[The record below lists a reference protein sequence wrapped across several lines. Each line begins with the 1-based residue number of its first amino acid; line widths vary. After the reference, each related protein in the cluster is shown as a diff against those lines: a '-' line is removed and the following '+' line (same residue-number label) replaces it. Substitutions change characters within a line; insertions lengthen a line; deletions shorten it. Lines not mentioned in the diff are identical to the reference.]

1 MPRVLRNPL
10 QFLMSLTPLPPHPNR
25 VKSDKER
32 LKDEL
37 IKLIDEQE
45 HEITKAELVLKLKNG
60 HLKFQR
66 VYLNK
71 LK

>member
-10 QFLMSLTPLPPHPNR
+10 QFLMKT
-25 VKSDKER
+25 DKER

-71 LK
+71 LKCNSK

>member
-1 MPRVLRNPL
+1 MK
-10 QFLMSLTPLPPHPNR
+10 T
-25 VKSDKER
+25 DKER

-37 IKLIDEQE
+37 IKFIDEQE
-45 HEITKAELVLKLKNG
+45 HEITKAELVLKLRNG

-71 LK
+71 LKCNSK